1 MIEDLDREAKKERK
15 SIKKRGGK
23 IVQRAVRS
31 TERDNIEI
39 TLNLSIN
46 REKENKR
53 DIDTTPQ
60 AVSDRS
66 SLLFY
71 SLLHFNKFL
80 DCIFHRHVA
89 S

>member
-1 MIEDLDREAKKERK
+1 MIEDLDHEAKKKRK
-15 SIKKRGGK
+15 NIKKRRDK
-23 IVQRAVRS
+23 IVQRVVRS
-31 TERDNIEI
+31 IEREITEI

-80 DCIFHRHVA
+80 DCLFHRHVA
-89 S
+89 F